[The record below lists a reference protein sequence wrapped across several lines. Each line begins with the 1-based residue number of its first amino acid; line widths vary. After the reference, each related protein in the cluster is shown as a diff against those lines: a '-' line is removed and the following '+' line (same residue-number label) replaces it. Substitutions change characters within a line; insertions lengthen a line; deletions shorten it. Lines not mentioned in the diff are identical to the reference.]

1 MRKKTIDEE
10 EEEEYDGPLK
20 AHDGSKGYGGGWV
33 GMYVCLF

>member
-20 AHDGSKGYGGGWV
+20 AHDGSEGYGDG
-33 GMYVCLF
+33 